1 MWRLVS
7 VAAFAGLCAALV
19 PTLAA
24 AQSSD
29 DDPFADRWLET
40 NSARLEALDKVT
52 GRTTRIE
59 TRIAVPV
66 RFGTLDIV
74 VRACHK
80 RPPESPPDSAGF
92 LDVVERRGETD
103 SAQPV
108 FTGWMFAAS
117 PGLSTLEHPVYDVI
131 VLECFTAADYDDGD
145 DDDGD
150 DDDGDDEIAIDSQE
164 SGEESVA
171 SE

>member
-1 MWRLVS
+1 MRALGAV
-7 VAAFAGLCAALV
+7 VMLAGLCAAMSTTAL
-19 PTLAA
+19 L
-24 AQSSD
+24 AQSDD

-59 TRIAVPV
+59 TRIEAPV

-74 VRACHK
+74 VRACHR

-92 LDVVERRGETD
+92 LDVVERRDETD
-103 SAQPV
+103 IAQPV

-131 VLECFTAADYDDGD
+131 VLECFSVADEDEGEGD
-145 DDDGD
+145 S
-150 DDDGDDEIAIDSQE
+150 AFDSQD

>member
-1 MWRLVS
+1 MRAPGAVVML
-7 VAAFAGLCAALV
+7 AGLCAAMSTTAL
-19 PTLAA
+19 L
-24 AQSSD
+24 AQSDD

-59 TRIAVPV
+59 TRIEAPV

-74 VRACHK
+74 VRACHR

-92 LDVVERRGETD
+92 LDVVERRDETD
-103 SAQPV
+103 IAQPV

-131 VLECFTAADYDDGD
+131 VLECFSVADEDEGD
-145 DDDGD
+145 S
-150 DDDGDDEIAIDSQE
+150 AIDSQD

>member
-1 MWRLVS
+1 MWRQGP
-7 VAAFAGLCAALV
+7 VAAICGLCAVLV
-19 PTLAA
+19 PAVA
-24 AQSSD
+24 VAQSSD
-29 DDPFADRWLET
+29 DDPFADRWVET

-59 TRIAVPV
+59 TRIAAPV

-74 VRACHK
+74 VRACHR

-103 SAQPV
+103 NAQPV

-131 VLECFTAADYDDGD
+131 VLECYSVADDDD
-145 DDDGD
+145 DDDGE
-150 DDDGDDEIAIDSQE
+150 GDDIAIDSQE

>member
-145 DDDGD
+145 DD
-150 DDDGDDEIAIDSQE
+150 IAIDSQE
-164 SGEESVA
+164 SGEGSVA